1 MKQHVENALFQKKK
15 SYRTMEVT
23 IPSTSLPSCIIKIF
37 KAGFVHAFYFKKKN
51 QNLSLNVSYI

>member
-1 MKQHVENALFQKKK
+1 MKQHVENAFFQKKNK

-37 KAGFVHAFYFKKKN
+37 KAGFVHAFYLKKKY
-51 QNLSLNVSYI
+51 QN